1 MPVFPE
7 KAEQLFALFPNAEY
21 DRLRRGTAQRF
32 IFLWSRF
39 AGAAEQDLRERAE
52 QFRRRMAASS
62 TLVRSPLERLEKGS
76 SSDLSARSRSP
87 SSRWISQSSA
97 SGAISRTAAIA
108 SRFLSCSSAETSTS
122 SSVGSFSS
130 VRSILVLMYMRCDAI
145 WTNSLAISR
154 SISCIF

>member
-52 QFRRRMAASS
+52 QFRRRMAVVIR
-62 TLVRSPLERLEKGS
+62 TLRQRKRAAGLHFHAHLGKLSDLRGDLPHSGDRIAVFKLLER
-76 SSDLSARSRSP
+76 
-87 SSRWISQSSA
+87 
-97 SGAISRTAAIA
+97 
-108 SRFLSCSSAETSTS
+108 
-122 SSVGSFSS
+122 
-130 VRSILVLMYMRCDAI
+130 
-145 WTNSLAISR
+145 
-154 SISCIF
+154 